1 LEKYYGININSW
13 YIIFLEPSKTITI
26 REVTMIK
33 YLPKVLLL
41 VLSYVI
47 AGLIIYM
54 ALTNTGF
61 FKKRLENK
69 LSSVSFEVKK
79 NITKVLDS
87 VYSIVN
93 KLSSDP
99 TIRLIFFQ
107 TEVGGNKRE
116 YIAYLSKLR
125 SSISYTYKVVLLDK
139 DGNFLVSSDYVDTEF
154 KEFELAKKLM
164 GTNEH
169 IFFGSGEV
177 IYSIKKVYDS
187 SGIFLGYLALG
198 MYKDLF
204 LRSSPNSIKDV
215 RFIQDAILIN
225 SDLESL
231 TKLKDI
237 KKISKDSLLISHKI
251 DKYNL
256 SLLFFKRAN
265 ELDLLNIITL
275 FLALL
280 FALTI
285 TIWFIV
291 SIFAYN
297 RAKYVEE
304 IQSAISSENENLF
317 EESYS
322 SIKIDEKKREELKK
336 LAEELTS
343 EDENKYKFEE
353 IETNLAYVG
362 GDLME
367 RDIATVDEVFE
378 YIMQKLKVKKV
389 MYMRR
394 TEDGF
399 IQNKSVGF
407 NTSGFYITFNDKI
420 WGKFLSLGKAV
431 IVKGN
436 IRDLYELGDRFS
448 EDLFEIMVF
457 PVVDSFGDVRHL
469 FVAGRTWDEAE
480 ATVEDKKEIA
490 TRIKNL
496 FIEV

>member
-1 LEKYYGININSW
+1 
-13 YIIFLEPSKTITI
+13 
-26 REVTMIK
+26 MIK

-139 DGNFLVSSDYVDTEF
+139 DGNFLVSSDYGDTEF

-198 MYKDLF
+198 MYKDFF

-215 RFIQDAILIN
+215 RFIQDTILIN

-231 TKLKDI
+231 T
-237 KKISKDSLLISHKI
+237 
-251 DKYNL
+251 
-256 SLLFFKRAN
+256 
-265 ELDLLNIITL
+265 
-275 FLALL
+275 
-280 FALTI
+280 
-285 TIWFIV
+285 
-291 SIFAYN
+291 
-297 RAKYVEE
+297 
-304 IQSAISSENENLF
+304 
-317 EESYS
+317 
-322 SIKIDEKKREELKK
+322 
-336 LAEELTS
+336 
-343 EDENKYKFEE
+343 
-353 IETNLAYVG
+353 
-362 GDLME
+362 
-367 RDIATVDEVFE
+367 
-378 YIMQKLKVKKV
+378 
-389 MYMRR
+389 
-394 TEDGF
+394 
-399 IQNKSVGF
+399 
-407 NTSGFYITFNDKI
+407 
-420 WGKFLSLGKAV
+420 
-431 IVKGN
+431 
-436 IRDLYELGDRFS
+436 
-448 EDLFEIMVF
+448 
-457 PVVDSFGDVRHL
+457 
-469 FVAGRTWDEAE
+469 
-480 ATVEDKKEIA
+480 
-490 TRIKNL
+490 
-496 FIEV
+496 

>member
-1 LEKYYGININSW
+1 
-13 YIIFLEPSKTITI
+13 
-26 REVTMIK
+26 MIK
-33 YLPKVLLL
+33 HLPKVLLL
-41 VLSYVI
+41 VLSYVV
-47 AGLIIYM
+47 AGLVIYM

-69 LSSVSFEVKK
+69 LSSVSLEVKK

-87 VYSIVN
+87 IYSVVN

-116 YIAYLSKLR
+116 YITYLSRIR
-125 SSISYTYKVVLLDK
+125 SSISYAYKVVLLDK
-139 DGNFLVSSDYVDTEF
+139 DGNFLVSSDYSDTEF
-154 KEFELAKKLM
+154 KEFELAQKFLK
-164 GTNEH
+164 TNEH
-169 IFFGSGEV
+169 VFFGSGEV

-204 LRSSPNSIKDV
+204 LRSSPNSMKDV
-215 RFIQDAILIN
+215 RFIQDTILIN
-225 SDLESL
+225 RDFERMTSP
-231 TKLKDI
+231 KDV
-237 KKISKDSLLISHKI
+237 KKISKDSLLVSHKI

-256 SLLFFKRAN
+256 SLLFFKKAN
-265 ELDLLNIITL
+265 ELDLLNTITL

-291 SIFAYN
+291 SVSAYN
-297 RAKYVEE
+297 RAKYVEK
-304 IQSAISSENENLF
+304 IQSVISSENENLY

-322 SIKIDEKKREELKK
+322 SITIDEKKREELKK

-362 GDLME
+362 GNLME
-367 RDIATVDEVFE
+367 RDVATVDEIFD

-420 WGKFLSLGKAV
+420 WEKFLSLGKAV

-448 EDLFEIMVF
+448 DDLFEIMVF
-457 PVVDSFGDVRHL
+457 PVVDSFGDVRHIFL
-469 FVAGRTWDEAE
+469 AGRTWDETE
-480 ATVEDKKEIA
+480 SSIEDKKEIA
-490 TRIKNL
+490 TKVKNL
-496 FIEV
+496 LIEA